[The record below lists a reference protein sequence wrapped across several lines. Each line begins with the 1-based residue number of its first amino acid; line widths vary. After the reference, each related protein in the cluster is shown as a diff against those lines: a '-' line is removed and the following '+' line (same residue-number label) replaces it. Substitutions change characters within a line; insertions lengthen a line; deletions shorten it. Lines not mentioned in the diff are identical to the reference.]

1 MTTPTLQVT
10 GLSAGYGKLTVL
22 RDANVTVEP
31 GSVVALLGPNGAG
44 KSTLLAAIGG
54 VLTPTSGSVRLGETD
69 ITAHRPATRAA
80 AGICLIPEG
89 RGIFPGL
96 SVREN
101 LLLAVDGSLSDQY
114 ALALDT
120 FPEIG
125 RRMDAKAGSLS
136 GGQQQMV
143 ALARA
148 FLPRSSV
155 IILDEV
161 SMGLAPLVIDQ
172 IFDALDVLRESGK
185 SILLVEQYVGRALGS
200 ADVVHL
206 IDRGRVSG
214 PIDPSSLNEDEL
226 MSRYLGIEI
235 ATELKEST
243 AEENV

>member
-1 MTTPTLQVT
+1 MTTQTLEVT
-10 GLSAGYGKLTVL
+10 GLSAGYGELTVL

-54 VLTPTSGSVRLGETD
+54 LLTPTSGSVRLGGTD
-69 ITAHRPATRAA
+69 ITAHGPTKRAA

-89 RGIFPGL
+89 RGVFPGL

-101 LLLAVDGSLSDQY
+101 LLLAVHGPLRDQY
-114 ALALDT
+114 ALAFDT

-125 RRMDAKAGSLS
+125 KRMDAKAGSLS

-148 FLPRSSV
+148 FLPGSSV
-155 IILDEV
+155 IVLDEV

-172 IFDALDVLRESGK
+172 IFDALGVLRESGK
-185 SILLVEQYVGRALGS
+185 SVLLVEQYVGRALGS

-206 IDRGRVSG
+206 IDRGQVSG
-214 PIDPSSLNEDEL
+214 PIDPASLDEDEL
-226 MSRYLGIEI
+226 MSRYLGIDI
-235 ATELKEST
+235 GTR
-243 AEENV
+243 

>member
-1 MTTPTLQVT
+1 
-10 GLSAGYGKLTVL
+10 
-22 RDANVTVEP
+22 
-31 GSVVALLGPNGAG
+31 
-44 KSTLLAAIGG
+44 
-54 VLTPTSGSVRLGETD
+54 
-69 ITAHRPATRAA
+69 
-80 AGICLIPEG
+80 
-89 RGIFPGL
+89 
-96 SVREN
+96 
-101 LLLAVDGSLSDQY
+101 
-114 ALALDT
+114 
-120 FPEIG
+120 
-125 RRMDAKAGSLS
+125 
-136 GGQQQMV
+136 
-143 ALARA
+143 
-148 FLPRSSV
+148 V

-214 PIDPSSLNEDEL
+214 PIDPSSLNGDEL

>member
-54 VLTPTSGSVRLGETD
+54 LLTPTAGSVRFGEAD
-69 ITAHRPATRAA
+69 ITAYRPAARAA
-80 AGICLIPEG
+80 AGLCLIPEG

-101 LLLAVDGSLSDQY
+101 LLLAVDGSLGDQY
-114 ALALDT
+114 ALALET

-125 RRMDAKAGSLS
+125 RRMDATAGSLS

-155 IILDEV
+155 IVLDEV

-172 IFDALDVLRESGK
+172 IFDALGVLRESGK

-206 IDRGRVSG
+206 IDRGQVSG
-214 PIDPSSLNEDEL
+214 PIDPSSLDEDEL
-226 MSRYLGIEI
+226 MSRYLGIDI
-235 ATELKEST
+235 ATELEEST

>member
-1 MTTPTLQVT
+1 MTTQTLEVV
-10 GLSAGYGKLTVL
+10 GLTAGYGTLTVL

-44 KSTLLAAIGG
+44 KTTLLRAIGG
-54 VLTPTSGSVRLGETD
+54 LLTPTSGSVRLGGTD
-69 ITAHRPATRAA
+69 ITGRGPTKRAA

-89 RGIFPGL
+89 RGVFPGL
-96 SVREN
+96 TVREN
-101 LLLAVDGSLSDQY
+101 LLLAVDGPLRDRY
-114 ALALDT
+114 ALAFET

-125 RRMDAKAGSLS
+125 KRLDAKAGSLS

-148 FLPRSSV
+148 FLPDSSIV
-155 IILDEV
+155 VLDEV

-172 IFDALDVLRESGK
+172 IFDALEVLRESGK
-185 SILLVEQYVGRALGS
+185 SVLLVEQYVGRALGC

-214 PIDPSSLNEDEL
+214 PIDPSALGEDEL
-226 MSRYLGIEI
+226 MSRYLGLDI
-235 ATELKEST
+235 A
-243 AEENV
+243 AG